1 MSDAPL
7 GVTGAT
13 GHLGGLVAQTLA
25 AAGVAQRLLVRDPRR
40 APQLPGAEVA
50 AVTYGR
56 DALAALDGIRTLLM
70 VSAAESPDR
79 VAEHV
84 AFLDDAAEAGVEH
97 VVYTSFVGAGPS
109 ATFTLARDHGAT
121 EEHARRSGLRWT
133 FLRDNLYLDL
143 LPHLVGPDDALRGPA
158 GDGLLAGVARADV
171 ARAATAV
178 LLDPRRH
185 AGRTYEL
192 TGPHAM
198 TLAEVAWQIG
208 TSTGREIRYVAESLP
223 EAYASRAPYD
233 APGWQVDAW
242 VSTYTAIAAGE
253 MATVSDDVRRL
264 TGRPPLGLAQV
275 LAGA

>member
-121 EEHARRSGLRWT
+121 EEHVRRSGLRWT
-133 FLRDNLYLDL
+133 T
-143 LPHLVGPDDALRGPA
+143 RG
-158 GDGLLAGVARADV
+158 
-171 ARAATAV
+171 
-178 LLDPRRH
+178 
-185 AGRTYEL
+185 
-192 TGPHAM
+192 
-198 TLAEVAWQIG
+198 
-208 TSTGREIRYVAESLP
+208 
-223 EAYASRAPYD
+223 
-233 APGWQVDAW
+233 
-242 VSTYTAIAAGE
+242 
-253 MATVSDDVRRL
+253 
-264 TGRPPLGLAQV
+264 
-275 LAGA
+275 AGASQSPP